1 MPNCRSYPQSLA
13 SEVALDGSWND
24 PSAEKQAATH
34 DPLMARSGD
43 SEFMI
48 EVASLAD

>member
-1 MPNCRSYPQSLA
+1 MGP
-13 SEVALDGSWND
+13 GSD
-24 PSAEKQAATH
+24 PSAEKQAAAH

-48 EVASLAD
+48 EVASLAE